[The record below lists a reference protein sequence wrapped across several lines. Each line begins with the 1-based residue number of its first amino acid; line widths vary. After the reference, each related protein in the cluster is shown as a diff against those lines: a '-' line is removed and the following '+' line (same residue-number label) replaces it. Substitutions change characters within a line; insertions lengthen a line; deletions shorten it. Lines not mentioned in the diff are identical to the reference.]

1 MAIND
6 KIKDLRVANG
16 FTQEEM
22 AEQLDI
28 SLNGYRN
35 LEKGVSKVDW
45 DKLIQIAQI
54 FKIDLLQLVEAEQK
68 GLVIQQNI
76 SFGNEV
82 SERDNLN
89 KNYADG
95 SGLTSE
101 LEKKD
106 LIIEHQQETIE
117 HQKEMLKQKDNEIS
131 MLKEMLE
138 MYKKQIVEK

>member
-22 AEQLDI
+22 AEQLGI

-89 KNYADG
+89 KNYADS

>member
-89 KNYADG
+89 KNYADS

-106 LIIEHQQETIE
+106 LIIDHQQETIE